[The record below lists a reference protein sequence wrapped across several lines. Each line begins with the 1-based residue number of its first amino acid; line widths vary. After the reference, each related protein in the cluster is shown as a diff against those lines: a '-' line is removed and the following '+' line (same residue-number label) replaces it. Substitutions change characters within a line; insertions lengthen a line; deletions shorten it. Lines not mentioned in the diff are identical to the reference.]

1 MKNSPDRKAVPPIKS
16 QPVARK
22 VAGERSKK
30 TKQVGMLSKVP
41 PATATPKSHR
51 ARNLLTITAALLGGI
66 GLVGGGMWLSVQLI
80 FDPDSILWL
89 NQFLPEW
96 TQIPI
101 ASRRS
106 PQTLADIHAELEK
119 QKLIAGEIL
128 PLTNSSTPN
137 KRGDFLLPVLA
148 QQANCNAT
156 PLLCQHIVELR
167 TYQPTALQRKRKEA
181 YFQMV
186 SQVAVEGPEESFVIT
201 PLLSTNAANLGRDQP
216 QPLTQIR
223 RFSGAVPKSGIWL
236 YLSGQQ
242 SRGKTPITYGQIV
255 YYDVKRGNLS
265 TMQQW
270 TSPTTQVPEWREVT
284 GGSTAELVVNQ
295 TVGLEPRFQIYQVKS
310 SNSWFDNAQLE
321 EITLTETTLD
331 DATYDKAL
339 LLAKNGLW
347 STAEQW
353 LRSLKRRNKGWSSQT
368 QAQLDVITLHAQI
381 TRSQAEKAWSSPS
394 QQVLANLVD
403 GRWQRALQVFQSSPE
418 NRSEVTALL
427 KTESSRLWSRVN
439 AALKVDPAQVEVKAW
454 GALILAAQKGKP
466 AAIAWLRQQ
475 PKNTKASNTQILALL
490 NQLDRPITN
499 AADTLHNQVSRIVG
513 TARPITALNTKD
525 WLRLPQQPPLKLDA
539 EQMWYEVQVAT
550 FQDGKRWR
558 NTIEFDATAATLNRV
573 QQQLGLFAETP
584 LQILFWLSD
593 GQQESIDATVQA
605 VRSRNGTI
613 HLLVSGNRISND
625 VPKAGSKTAVYL
637 PRPLAF
643 TEAAFEWAEP
653 ASVTLMDL
661 FEQDPEQTNAI
672 LASLWQELQQ
682 MGLPLPAVPR
692 SVEMLQ
698 SAGVADWAIQQIDLT
713 RDQQAEVILTLDL
726 QTLTVG
732 KLPPTFA
739 NRKRV
744 QTLVFTQN
752 GRKLYSEIDRRQLFV
767 AIANLG
773 DSGLPSLLVDGT
785 QNYQLLRWSKT
796 AQRFE

>member
-1 MKNSPDRKAVPPIKS
+1 MKTPPHRKPAPKKQAKVKAPVSPSTEA
-16 QPVARK
+16 
-22 VAGERSKK
+22 
-30 TKQVGMLSKVP
+30 KQVVISKQGSAPAPPKRRRPHSILTAIAILLS
-41 PATATPKSHR
+41 
-51 ARNLLTITAALLGGI
+51 GI
-66 GLVGGGMWLSVQLI
+66 GFVSGGVWLSVQLI
-80 FDPDSILWL
+80 FDPDSILWI

-128 PLTNSSTPN
+128 PLSSSSTSN

-148 QQANCNAT
+148 RQANCNAT

-167 TYQPTALQRKRKEA
+167 TYQPTSLHRYRQRKEA

-186 SQVAVEGPEESFVIT
+186 SQTAVEGPEESFVIT
-201 PLLSTNAANLGRDQP
+201 PLLSTNATNLGRDQP

-255 YYDVKRGNLS
+255 HYDAKRGNLS

-270 TSPTTQVPEWREVT
+270 TSPTAQVPEWREVT
-284 GGSTAELVVNQ
+284 GGGTAELVVNQ

-310 SNSWFDNAQLE
+310 SNSWFDAAQLE
-321 EITLTETTLD
+321 EITLTEPTLD
-331 DATYDKAL
+331 DSTYNKAL

-353 LRSLKRRNKGWSSQT
+353 LRSLKRRTRGWSDQT
-368 QAQLDVITLHAQI
+368 QAQLDFVTLHAQI

-403 GRWQRALQVFQSSPE
+403 GRWQKALEIFQSSPE
-418 NRSEVTALL
+418 NRGEVTALL

-466 AAIAWLRQQ
+466 AALSWLRQQ
-475 PKNTKASNTQILALL
+475 PKNTKASNTQILAVL
-490 NQLDRPITN
+490 NQLDRPIAN
-499 AADTLHNQVSRIVG
+499 QADTATNHVSRIVG
-513 TARPITALNTKD
+513 TAQPIATINVKD

-558 NTIEFDATAATLNRV
+558 NTTELGTTAATLNRM
-573 QQQLGLFAETP
+573 QQQLGLFAETQ
-584 LQILFWLSD
+584 LQILFWLPD
-593 GQQESIDATVQA
+593 GQQEQIDATVQA
-605 VRSRNGTI
+605 VRSRNGI
-613 HLLVSGNRISND
+613 VQLLVSGNRISND
-625 VPKAGSKTAVYL
+625 VPKAGSKNAAYL

-672 LASLWQELQQ
+672 LTSLWQELRQR
-682 MGLPLPAVPR
+682 GLPLATVPT
-692 SVEMLQ
+692 SAETLQ
-698 SAGVADWAIQQIDLT
+698 SSGAADWAIQQIDLT
-713 RDQQAEVILTLDL
+713 RDQQPEVILTLDL
-726 QTLTVG
+726 QALAID

-744 QTLVFTQN
+744 QTLIFAQD
-752 GRKLYSEIDRRQLFV
+752 GRKLYNELDRRQQLFI

-773 DSGLPSLLVDGT
+773 DSGLPSLLVDGAR
-785 QNYQLLRWSKT
+785 NYQLLRWSKT
-796 AQRFE
+796 TQRFE